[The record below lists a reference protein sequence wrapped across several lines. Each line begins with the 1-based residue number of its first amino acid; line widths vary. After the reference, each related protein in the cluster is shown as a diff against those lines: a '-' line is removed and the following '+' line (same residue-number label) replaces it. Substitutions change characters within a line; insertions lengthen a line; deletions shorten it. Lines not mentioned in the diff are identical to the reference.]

1 MGSFIKTLAS
11 HHENTMKKGKN
22 MTSVRLCQ
30 SSSKLPVS
38 KFMKILAA
46 S

>member
-30 SSSKLPVS
+30 SSSKLS